1 MNDIAYQVVDYIDRH
16 CEDNLT
22 CRAVADAFAYHESY
36 LNRVVRAHTGYS
48 LHSYIILVKVRS
60 ATRLLVETDLSITDI
75 AYRLSFCDSSHFTKV
90 YQEYTG
96 ARPSDV
102 RRIYRCSNEAS
113 K

>member
-22 CRAVADAFAYHESY
+22 CRAVADAFSYHESY

-48 LHSYIILVKVRS
+48 LHSYINLVKVRN
-60 ATRLLVETDLSITDI
+60 ATRLLCDSNLSITDI
-75 AYRLSFCDSSHFTKV
+75 AYRLSFCDSSHFSRV

-96 ARPSDV
+96 TKPSDV
-102 RRIYRCSNEAS
+102 RRLYRHLAEN